1 MKEFKEFAVKG
12 NVVDMAVGIII
23 GGAFGTIVNNLVS
36 QVIMPPLGL
45 LIGGVDF
52 SSLYIVLKEGVKQ
65 AAPYN
70 SFAEATAAGAVT
82 LNYGVFLNSVFSF
95 LIMAFAVFLL
105 VKSINMLRRNEQAK
119 SAVPAPP
126 TTKECPYCL
135 SNVPLKAT
143 RCPQCTSEL
152 K

>member
-1 MKEFKEFAVKG
+1 MLKEFKEFAMRG

-23 GGAFGTIVNNLVS
+23 GGAFGTIVTTLVS
-36 QVIMPPLGL
+36 QVLMPPLGL

-52 SSLYIVLKEGVKQ
+52 TNLYIVLKEGAK
-65 AAPYN
+65 AAGPY
-70 SFAEATAAGAVT
+70 AALADAAAAGAVT
-82 LNYGVFLNSVFSF
+82 INYGLFLNSVISF

-105 VKSINMLRRNEQAK
+105 VKAVNMLRREEKPLPLA
-119 SAVPAPP
+119 P

-135 SNVPLKAT
+135 SVVPLKAT
-143 RCPQCTSEL
+143 RCPNCTSVID